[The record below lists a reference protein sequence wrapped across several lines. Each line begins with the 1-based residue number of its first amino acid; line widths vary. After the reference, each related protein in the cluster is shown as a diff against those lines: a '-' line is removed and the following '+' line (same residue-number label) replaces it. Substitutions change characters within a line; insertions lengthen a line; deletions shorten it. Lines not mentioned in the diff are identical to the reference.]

1 MPEESPPGLTY
12 QVWDPRIY
20 GSDRSHLMPII
31 TPAYPHQNSTYNVSR
46 STLTVMKQ
54 VILSLSR
61 FFRQKL
67 TKNFISRNIMNHI
80 LKVISII

>member
-1 MPEESPPGLTY
+1 MPEDSPPGLTY

-20 GSDRSHLMPII
+20 GADRNHLMPII

-54 VILSLSR
+54 VCLLRSGLYYSR
-61 FFRQKL
+61 Q
-67 TKNFISRNIMNHI
+67 NED
-80 LKVISII
+80 